1 VKPNIIYVSII
12 KEKCNNDT
20 KYENEI
26 RYIFEFN
33 NEECMKNEIKFMQ
46 KNSFNHYI
54 NFKNLSEANSV
65 DYKEVRNNK
74 EIIGYIIYNYA
85 KKSFESAKVIKDNKV
100 LKNNN
105 NPISSQPAL
114 IFNPCLKSILL
125 GLNQFEN
132 FTKGLKEMI
141 ILNPQYKLASELS
154 NYFDNFMNNKNI
166 SNKIESIFNSSIQT
180 GNYEYI
186 IYEILFKLDIELKMN
201 KSQSNNNINYHF
213 DEMKA
218 REAFKMEHQNP
229 SIIENL
235 FYLTVQNKIFCEK
248 CNSTMYYYE
257 YRQFLL
263 IELSGSENNFK
274 IKDKLFEIKNKTLQ
288 CFKCKNNCKAE
299 RKFEEFPKILIV
311 VIKSK
316 NDEKFFLKNNFKIL
330 QNNTFLY
337 SLNCLIEKDTNNL
350 YFKTQKNTNWFKFD
364 INTNEKKGI
373 NIYDTYPAVIFF
385 KGMFNEQ
392 KYQNNN
398 QISQVNNNMMNNNT
412 SIII

>member
-1 VKPNIIYVSII
+1 MIIKSRVKPYIIYVSTL
-12 KEKCNNDT
+12 KKNFNNDT

-33 NEECMKNEIKFMQ
+33 NEQCMKNEIENMQ
-46 KNSFNHYI
+46 KNTFERYI

-65 DYKEVRNNK
+65 DYREVINNK
-74 EIIGYIIYNYA
+74 EIIGYIIYNYV
-85 KKSFESAKVIKDNKV
+85 KKNVETSKILKDIKV
-100 LKNNN
+100 LENNN
-105 NPISSQPAL
+105 NPRSFQQTIIISPY
-114 IFNPCLKSILL
+114 LKSILL

-132 FTKGLKEMI
+132 FTKGLKDMI

-154 NYFDNFMNNKNI
+154 NYFDNIMNNKNN

-180 GNYEYI
+180 GNYENI
-186 IYEILFKLDIELKMN
+186 IYEILFKLDNELKMN
-201 KSQSNNNINYHF
+201 KKQSNNNINYHF

-218 REAFKMEHQNP
+218 RQAFKMEHQNP

-235 FYLTVQNKIFCEK
+235 FYLTVQNKISCEK
-248 CNSTMYYYE
+248 CKLTMYYYE
-257 YRQFLL
+257 YRQYLL
-263 IELSGSENNFK
+263 VELSGSENNFK

-311 VIKSK
+311 IIKSK
-316 NDEKFFLKNNFKIL
+316 NDKKYFLKNNFKIL

-350 YFKTQKNTNWFKFD
+350 YFKTQKNTTWFKFD
-364 INTNEKKGI
+364 INTNEKKEF
-373 NIYDTYPAVIFF
+373 NIYDAYPSVIFF

-392 KYQNNN
+392 KYQNCN
-398 QISQVNNNMMNNNT
+398 QISQGNKQ
-412 SIII
+412 

>member
-1 VKPNIIYVSII
+1 MNIQDIFPNIHSKKINQSKEYSYPTNFIVVNKKLFNQIYGHFQQGQALDKNQLSYDVLIFGECVIIKSRVKPNIIYVSIL

-54 NFKNLSEANSV
+54 NFKNISEANSV

-85 KKSFESAKVIKDNKV
+85 KKSFESAEVIKDNKV

-105 NPISSQPAL
+105 NPISSQPTL

-186 IYEILFKLDIELKMN
+186 IYEILFKLVIELKMN
-201 KSQSNNNINYHF
+201 KSQSNNN
-213 DEMKA
+213 
-218 REAFKMEHQNP
+218 
-229 SIIENL
+229 
-235 FYLTVQNKIFCEK
+235 
-248 CNSTMYYYE
+248 
-257 YRQFLL
+257 
-263 IELSGSENNFK
+263 
-274 IKDKLFEIKNKTLQ
+274 
-288 CFKCKNNCKAE
+288 
-299 RKFEEFPKILIV
+299 
-311 VIKSK
+311 
-316 NDEKFFLKNNFKIL
+316 
-330 QNNTFLY
+330 
-337 SLNCLIEKDTNNL
+337 LNCHFGE
-350 YFKTQKNTNWFKFD
+350 
-364 INTNEKKGI
+364 
-373 NIYDTYPAVIFF
+373 
-385 KGMFNEQ
+385 
-392 KYQNNN
+392 
-398 QISQVNNNMMNNNT
+398 MNA
-412 SIII
+412 